1 MRIGQFI
8 DMIEKRLYTYKT
20 QYILRK
26 LIMLNDTNPMSGL
39 PSHNGIDVMG
49 NPHGM
54 SNETNDS
61 YSNDNSSIHLNWW
74 TWKVDVFIILLIIA
88 TNVYIFTD

>member
-49 NPHGM
+49 NPNSTLNNDDSSKYS
-54 SNETNDS
+54 SNINF
-61 YSNDNSSIHLNWW
+61 NWG
-74 TWKVDVFIILLIIA
+74 WKTDLFLITVAVAVNLYVFIK
-88 TNVYIFTD
+88 

>member
-26 LIMLNDTNPMSGL
+26 LIMLNDTNPMNGL

-49 NPHGM
+49 NPN
-54 SNETNDS
+54 STTNDDT
-61 YSNDNSSIHLNWW
+61 NKNSSNSNINFSWG
-74 TWKVDVFIILLIIA
+74 WKTDLFLITVAVAVNLYVFI
-88 TNVYIFTD
+88 N